1 VDSDLP
7 FVKQNLAS
15 SKALRQFGGC
25 ISQNKAISFM
35 YTLESKGDI
44 EDLVVGTT
52 ILGTGGGGSP
62 EDGRNVLESDL
73 KAGRRLTIVN
83 LDETPDDSLL
93 VSPYYIGSVAPDVR
107 PSKKVII
114 ADPFAVA
121 LESVERYFGRKVA
134 ATAATELGGGNTAA
148 ALHVATQLGIP
159 MVDGDLLG
167 RAGPE
172 LHQSTTHIFGA
183 SMAPSVVVSETGTIA
198 FIERYADI
206 DDYESLARHIAVL
219 AGGHAAV
226 IDTPLTKS
234 AASKILIKGTIS
246 KCIAVGKA
254 VRQAIQD
261 RRDPVEAVRNALEGW
276 LLFRGTVQKYQWRN
290 EKGFLFGDVTLSG
303 NREWQGQSFRSW
315 IKNEH
320 IFAWLD
326 SKPVVMPPDLIIFL
340 DRSGHGITNDTLKLG
355 LEASVVAAKAPD
367 VWRTA
372 KGLEFFGPRRF
383 GFDLDYT
390 PVESLVQSPSR

>member
-1 VDSDLP
+1 M
-7 FVKQNLAS
+7 F
-15 SKALRQFGGC
+15 
-25 ISQNKAISFM
+25 
-35 YTLESKGDI
+35 TLESKEAI

-62 EDGRNVLESDL
+62 QVGREVLESDL
-73 KAGRRLTIVN
+73 KAGRRLRIVN
-83 LDETPDDSLL
+83 LDEISDESLL

-107 PSKKVII
+107 PSKKVTI
-114 ADPFAVA
+114 ADPFVLA

-148 ALHVATQLGIP
+148 ALHVASQLGIP

-172 LHQSTTHIFGA
+172 LHQSTTHVFGA
-183 SMAPSVVVSETGTIA
+183 SMAPSVVVSETGNVV

-206 DDYESLARHIAVL
+206 DDYESLARYVAVL

-234 AASKILIKGTIS
+234 TAAKILIKDTIS
-246 KCIAVGKA
+246 RSIAVGKA
-254 VRQAIQD
+254 VRQALQD
-261 RRDPVEAVRNALEGW
+261 RHDPVDAVRNILGGW
-276 LLFRGTVQKYQWRN
+276 LLFRGTVEKYEWRN
-290 EKGFLFGDVTLSG
+290 ERGFLFGDVTLSG
-303 NREWQGQSFRSW
+303 NKEWQGQSLRSW

-320 IFAWLD
+320 IFAWLG
-326 SKPVVMPPDLIIFL
+326 SKPIVMPPDLIMFL
-340 DRSGHGITNDTLKLG
+340 DHSGHGITNDALKSG
-355 LEASVVAAKAPD
+355 LEVSVVAAKAPE

-372 KGLEFFGPRRF
+372 KGLEFFGPKRF
-383 GFDLDYT
+383 GFDFNYV
-390 PVESLVQSPSR
+390 PVERLIESLSR

>member
-1 VDSDLP
+1 MH
-7 FVKQNLAS
+7 FTEH
-15 SKALRQFGGC
+15 KATL
-25 ISQNKAISFM
+25 FM
-35 YTLESKGDI
+35 FALESKDAI

-62 EDGRNVLESDL
+62 QAGMEVLESDL
-73 KAGRRLTIVN
+73 KAGGRLRIVS
-83 LDETPDDSLL
+83 LDEIPDESLL

-107 PSKKVII
+107 PSKKVTI

-148 ALHVATQLGIP
+148 ALHVASQLGIP

-183 SMAPSVVVSETGTIA
+183 SMAPSAIVSETGTVI

-206 DDYESLARHIAVL
+206 DDYESLARYVAVL

-234 AASKILIKGTIS
+234 TASKILIKGSIS
-246 KCIAVGKA
+246 RSMALGKA
-254 VRQAIQD
+254 VRQALQD
-261 RRDPVEAVRNALEGW
+261 RRDSVEAVRNVLDGW
-276 LLFRGTVQKYQWRN
+276 LVFRGTVKKYEWRN

-303 NREWQGQSFRSW
+303 DKEWQGQSLRSW

-320 IFAWLD
+320 IFAWLG
-326 SKPVVMPPDLIIFL
+326 SKPIVMPPDLIMFL
-340 DRSGHGITNDTLKLG
+340 DHNGHGITNDALKLG
-355 LEASVVAAKAPD
+355 LEVSVVAAKAPE
-367 VWRTA
+367 VWRTP
-372 KGLEFFGPRRF
+372 KGLGFFGPRHF
-383 GFDLDYT
+383 GFDFDYV
-390 PVESLVQSPSR
+390 PVERLVESLRR

>member
-1 VDSDLP
+1 MH
-7 FVKQNLAS
+7 FTEH
-15 SKALRQFGGC
+15 KA
-25 ISQNKAISFM
+25 AAFM
-35 YTLESKGDI
+35 FALESKDAI

-62 EDGRNVLESDL
+62 QAGIEVLESDL
-73 KAGRRLTIVN
+73 KAGRRLRIVN
-83 LDETPDDSLL
+83 LDEIPDESLL

-107 PSKKVII
+107 PSKKVTI

-148 ALHVATQLGIP
+148 ALHVASQLDIP

-183 SMAPSVVVSETGTIA
+183 SMAPSVVVSETGTVA

-206 DDYESLARHIAVL
+206 DDYESLARYVAVL

-234 AASKILIKGTIS
+234 TASKILIKGSIS
-246 KCIAVGKA
+246 KSMALGKA
-254 VRQAIQD
+254 VRQALQD
-261 RRDPVEAVRNALEGW
+261 RRDPVEAVRNALGGW
-276 LLFRGTVQKYQWRN
+276 LLLRGTVEKYEWRN
-290 EKGFLFGDVTLSG
+290 EKGFLFGDVSLSG
-303 NREWQGQSFRSW
+303 NRDWHGQSLRSW

-320 IFAWLD
+320 IFAWLG
-326 SKPVVMPPDLIIFL
+326 SKPIVMPPDLIMFL
-340 DRSGHGITNDTLKLG
+340 DHSGRGITNDALKLG
-355 LEASVVAAKAPD
+355 VEVSVVAAKAPE

-372 KGLEFFGPRRF
+372 KGLDFFGPRHF
-383 GFDLDYT
+383 GFDFDYV
-390 PVESLVQSPSR
+390 PVERLVESLSR

>member
-1 VDSDLP
+1 M
-7 FVKQNLAS
+7 FV
-15 SKALRQFGGC
+15 
-25 ISQNKAISFM
+25 
-35 YTLESKGDI
+35 LESKDAI

-62 EDGRNVLESDL
+62 QPGIEVLESDL
-73 KAGRRLTIVN
+73 NVGRRLRIVN
-83 LDETPDDSLL
+83 LDEIPDESLL

-107 PSKKVII
+107 PSKKVTI

-148 ALHVATQLGIP
+148 ALHVASRLGIP

-183 SMAPSVVVSETGTIA
+183 SMAPSAVVSETGTVV
-198 FIERYADI
+198 FCERYADI
-206 DDYESLARHIAVL
+206 DDYESLARYVAVL

-234 AASKILIKGTIS
+234 TASKILIKGSIS
-246 KCIAVGKA
+246 RSMALGKA
-254 VRQAIQD
+254 VRQALQD
-261 RRDPVEAVRNALEGW
+261 RHDPVDAVRDILGGW
-276 LLFRGTVQKYQWRN
+276 LLFRGTVEKYEWRN

-303 NREWQGQSFRSW
+303 NKEWQGQRLRSW

-320 IFAWLD
+320 ICAWLG
-326 SKPVVMPPDLIIFL
+326 SKPIVMPPDLIIFL
-340 DRSGHGITNDTLKLG
+340 DHNGHGITNDALKPG
-355 LEASVVAAKAPD
+355 LEVSVVAAKAPE

-372 KGLEFFGPRRF
+372 KGLEFFGPKRF
-383 GFDLDYT
+383 GFDFNYV
-390 PVESLVQSPSR
+390 PVERLVESSRR